1 MKPFDLSTAQVQVF
15 DTETLRRALGIAS
28 KKASVTQETAHHFS
42 EMLDHILYDVS
53 IIQPEEAVRLA
64 PRWAVEGVI
73 LVVPPSGQGLLHLLD
88 TVDEFFDYRGARATA
103 LVVASPGC
111 SALGAAAFARN
122 VADATGETV
131 AAVLPRYDAGDVAS
145 EALGGLMRVAAKTPL
160 GGLIRA
166 AFTGKRRAPKAQG
179 LSDSHDTDIIQALLT
194 DHRVGFDLIVG
205 HHRGNAV
212 LAHALNRL
220 NATTPRQTERVGA
233 RTSIVTFGTPAALPV
248 AFDHVVRIVGEHD
261 WRNADM
267 PTDLVVRGAGHHTN
281 RALRGHVPVTATL
294 KHALGIA

>member
-15 DTETLRRALGIAS
+15 DTETLRQTLDIGQKKRAA
-28 KKASVTQETAHHFS
+28 TQETAHHFS
-42 EMLDHILYDVS
+42 ELLDHLLYD
-53 IIQPEEAVRLA
+53 INNIQPEEAVRLA

-73 LVVPPSGQGLLHLLD
+73 LIVPPSGQGLLQILD
-88 TVDEFFDYRGARATA
+88 TVDEFFEYRGHRATS
-103 LVVASPGC
+103 LVIASPGC

-179 LSDSHDTDIIQALLT
+179 LTDSHDTDIIQALLT
-194 DHRVGFDLIVG
+194 DHRVSFDLIVG

-212 LAHALNRL
+212 LAHALTRL
-220 NATTPRQTERVGA
+220 NGSVPRQTERVGA
-233 RTSIVTFGTPAALPV
+233 RTSVVTFGTPAALPV
-248 AFDHVVRIVGEHD
+248 AFDHVVRVIGEHD
-261 WRNADM
+261 WRNAEM
-267 PTDLVVRGAGHHTN
+267 PVDVVVPGAGHHTN
-281 RALRGHVPVTATL
+281 RALRGAVPVTATL
-294 KHALGIA
+294 KHVLGIA